1 MVIRKTAPRKPAGP
15 KAVKTAV
22 KKTTGTKA
30 VKTATSKS
38 SKKVQKKKTK
48 GMEVGSG
55 YACSVCG
62 LAVTVD
68 RVCGC
73 AEVCDLMC
81 CGEPMKKT

>member
-1 MVIRKTAPRKPAGP
+1 MAIRKTAPRKPAGS
-15 KAVKTAV
+15 KTVKTAA
-22 KKTTGTKA
+22 KKTTGTKTL
-30 VKTATSKS
+30 KTAASKP
-38 SKKVQKKKTK
+38 SKKTQKKKTK

-62 LAVTVD
+62 LAVSVD

-81 CGEPMKKT
+81 CGKPMKKL